1 MATTPTPGAFDRR
14 TFARVF
20 ALGGSAALLGS
31 TAVDALGRASL
42 PALRPTP
49 LSPNAAFWKE
59 VRAQFLMPPELAVFN
74 AANLCPSPAAVIKTV
89 HDDTKRLDRAP
100 VPSFRT
106 EMHNVKE
113 STRRVIAEY
122 LHVTP
127 DEIIITR
134 NTSEANNLVSN
145 GVDLKQGDEVLIF
158 EDNHPSN
165 NLAWTEKAKRFGFQ
179 VVTVGQVNPHPGPE
193 YYVDAFRKAMTA
205 RTRVLAFT
213 HLTST
218 VGDLFP
224 ARELCR
230 LARERNVLTLID
242 GAQTLGLMDLDL
254 HEAQPDFYAGSAHKW
269 PCGPKEVGVLY
280 VNARSHTR
288 IWPSIYSA
296 YPGQT
301 GLSRTFEG
309 MGQRDEPAIHAFGE
323 GLKFLT
329 SIGQKAIETY
339 SRELTRALIGG
350 LSKIGGV
357 RLWTSPDPTR
367 SVAVVSFQPGALDPA
382 KLIAALEQDGIVCAM
397 RAGPDRP
404 GIRFSP
410 HFYNSHDEI
419 DRSIA
424 AVARYVRQG
433 V

>member
-1 MATTPTPGAFDRR
+1 MPTPGALDRR
-14 TFARVF
+14 TFARLF

-31 TAVDALGRASL
+31 TALDALASGRL

-49 LSPNAAFWKE
+49 ARPTDAFWKE
-59 VRAQFLMPPELAVFN
+59 VRAQFLMPPELAVLN
-74 AANLCPSPAAVIKTV
+74 AANLCPSPAPVMKTV
-89 HDDTKRLDRAP
+89 TDDTKRLDLAP
-100 VPSFRT
+100 VPSFRA

-113 STRRVIAEY
+113 STRRVVAEY

-134 NTSEANNLVSN
+134 NTSEANNFVST
-145 GVDLKQGDEVLIF
+145 GLDLKQGDEVLIF

-165 NLAWTEKAKRFGFQ
+165 SLAWTEKAKRFGFQ
-179 VVTVGQVNPHPGPE
+179 VVTVRQVNPHPGPE
-193 YYVDAFRKAMTA
+193 YYVEVFRKAITA

-224 ARELCR
+224 ARELCQ
-230 LARERNVLTLID
+230 LARDRNVLTLID
-242 GAQTLGLMDLDL
+242 GAQTFGLLDLDL
-254 HEAQPDFYAGSAHKW
+254 REIQPDFYTGSAHKW

-280 VNARSHTR
+280 VNARSQSR

-329 SIGQKAIETY
+329 SIGQKTIETY
-339 SRELTRALIGG
+339 SRELTRALIDS
-350 LSKIGGV
+350 LSTIDGV
-357 RLWTSPDPTR
+357 QLWTSPDPTR
-367 SVAVVSFQPGALDPA
+367 SVAVVSFQPGTLDPA
-382 KLIAALEQDGIVCAM
+382 KLTAALEQDGIVCAM
-397 RAGPDRP
+397 RAGTDRP

-410 HFYNSHDEI
+410 HFYNSHDDI
-419 DRSIA
+419 DRSVA